1 MIPRTVYDAEHEMFR
16 ESVRRFLQDEVLPH
30 HSEWEKAGQVDR
42 DLWRKAGAQ
51 GYLVPQAPEAY
62 GGAEADFRYN
72 AVIDEEVARIGATGL
87 GWGVHSDIVVPYIM
101 NYGSEAQKEKYIA
114 QCVAGDIVTA
124 IAMTEPGT
132 GSDLQGIRTTA
143 IADGD
148 EYVINGSKT
157 FITNGQHAD
166 LIVVVC
172 KTDPEAGAAGTSLI
186 FVEGDRAGFERGR
199 NLDKVGLKAQD
210 TSELFFNDVR
220 VPKENIL
227 GEEGKGFIYLMQEL
241 PQERLSIGIMAMAA
255 TRAVLRQ
262 TIDYVKER
270 KAFGRPIASLQNTQF
285 KLAEMDTELTSAE
298 VFMDRCLELLVD
310 GKLDTVTASKAK
322 LLGSE
327 VQCRIIDECVQLHGG
342 YGYMWEYPV
351 ARAYADARVQRI
363 YGGTSEVMK
372 LIIGRS
378 LTAD

>member
-16 ESVRRFLQDEVLPH
+16 ESMRRFLQDEVVPH
-30 HSEWEKAGQVDR
+30 HAEWEKAGQVDR

-114 QCVAGDIVTA
+114 KCVAGDIVTA

-148 EYVINGSKT
+148 EFVINGSKT

-186 FVEGDRAGFERGR
+186 FVEADRPGFERGR

-255 TRAVLRQ
+255 TRAVLTQ

-298 VFMDRCLELLVD
+298 VFMDRCLELLVN

-322 LLGSE
+322 LGS
-327 VQCRIIDECVQLHGG
+327 G
-342 YGYMWEYPV
+342 
-351 ARAYADARVQRI
+351 ATNA
-363 YGGTSEVMK
+363 
-372 LIIGRS
+372 
-378 LTAD
+378 